1 MKTRIFVLICVI
13 LSTAAFSQITND
25 FTELA
30 KRNRYLN
37 SEIINQQTS
46 MDLSVLDS
54 PIDPDEYVVGP
65 GDGFIVRVG
74 VDPSATFNVF
84 VLPEGELLI
93 PTVGTVDLRNITLTE
108 AKKRIIDTVRSKYPA
123 ANPDVTLFAVR
134 KLKVTVSGHVDKPGM
149 VIVTAADRV
158 SDAIRF
164 ANLTPEDKIMEAEEP
179 VVEEATAREV
189 EIPVVV
195 KKDPSERHITL
206 TRRNGDVQ
214 KVDLQGYLI
223 FGDKSRNPYLREGDV
238 IYVPIYDK
246 NLPTVE
252 ILGAVHEEGV
262 KEFIEGDRVLDIVNL
277 AHGFMYHADSSNLE
291 IARFNPDH
299 ITTHRINLDLTK
311 RNENGEYTDNIP
323 LQVDDRIY
331 VRYIPQYHRKNT
343 AEIRGEIKF
352 PGFYTIELGKTKLS
366 DIVCQA
372 GGITQYG
379 SWNDAFIIRRM
390 YEKSIDLEYERLIE
404 VPLESMTEVEKEYF
418 KYKSRERKGIV
429 AVDFV
434 KLFVEGDSTQDV
446 LLRNDDYIE
455 IPIRTKI
462 VKVVGQVN
470 RPGVV
475 AFEPGKNV
483 SYYVKKVGGYGW
495 NANKYKIRVIRYDTG
510 EWLHPR
516 RSTIINMGD
525 TIMVPGK
532 QEYDYWSIFQEALS
546 ATVQIVSLIIV
557 VNNAMSR

>member
-30 KRNRYLN
+30 KRERYLN
-37 SEIINQQTS
+37 SEIMNQQTS

-54 PIDPDEYVVGP
+54 PIDPDEYIVGP

-74 VDPSATFNVF
+74 VDPTATFNVF

-108 AKKRIIDTVRSKYPA
+108 AKKRIIDTVRSKYPT

-195 KKDPSERHITL
+195 KKDPSQRHITL

-277 AHGFMYHADSSNLE
+277 AHSFMYHADSSNLE

-299 ITTHRINLDLTK
+299 ITTHRIKLDLTK
-311 RNENGEYTDNIP
+311 RSESGEYIDNIP

-343 AEIRGEIKF
+343 AEIRGEVKF

-366 DIVCQA
+366 EIVRQA

-446 LLRNDDYIE
+446 LLRDDDYIE

-483 SYYVKKVGGYGW
+483 NYYVKKVGGYGW